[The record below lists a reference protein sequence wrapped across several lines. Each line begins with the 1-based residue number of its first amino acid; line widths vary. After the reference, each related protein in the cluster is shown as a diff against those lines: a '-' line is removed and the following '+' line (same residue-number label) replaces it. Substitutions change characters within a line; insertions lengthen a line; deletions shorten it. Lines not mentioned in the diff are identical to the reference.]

1 MKRTIAILAVM
12 TMVVLSGGRARAGT
26 VAGPASFGSVG
37 GSDTYWGIQFDALT
51 NSTLTGFDYNHRGP
65 SNGNQFFTG
74 TITVNDITSSTQVY
88 TTNYGTSSPDPIAY
102 SGLAIS
108 LVAGHTYQLIASSNI
123 VFGTNDELFA
133 YTNAFPQSDA
143 EISVTQGVFTE
154 TPGFMDAN
162 AWGAFN
168 NITTAGSVPE
178 PASLALFG
186 MGLVGVAAFARNRRT
201 RRSA

>member
-1 MKRTIAILAVM
+1 MPPPCLFT
-12 TMVVLSGGRARAGT
+12 
-26 VAGPASFGSVG
+26 
-37 GSDTYWGIQFDALT
+37 LT

-88 TTNYGTSSPDPIAY
+88 TTSYGLSSPDPIVY
-102 SGLAIS
+102 SGLSIS
-108 LVAGHTYQLIASSNI
+108 LVAGHTSQLIATSDI
-123 VFGTNDELFA
+123 VYGANDEAFA
-133 YTNAFPQSDA
+133 YTKAFPRSDA

-162 AWGAFN
+162 AWGAFK

-178 PASLALFG
+178 PASLALLG
-186 MGLVGVAAFARNRRT
+186 MGLVGLAAFARKRRP
-201 RRSA
+201 RQSA